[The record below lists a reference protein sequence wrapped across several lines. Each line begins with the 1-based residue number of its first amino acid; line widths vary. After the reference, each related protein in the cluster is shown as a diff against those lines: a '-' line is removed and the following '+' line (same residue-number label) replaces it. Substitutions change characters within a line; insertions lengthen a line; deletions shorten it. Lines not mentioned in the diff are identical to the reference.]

1 MASCFGFI
9 VKGVCPL
16 LLPLVSLQPPYS
28 GLIRLGRI
36 GMFLSFHALFGEII
50 TKSLPDKIYG
60 TQVGAQ
66 VVGVKHDKE
75 TQASGGGGGTA
86 AAARPPRLSRAMLAA
101 VAAPCLAEL

>member
-1 MASCFGFI
+1 
-9 VKGVCPL
+9 
-16 LLPLVSLQPPYS
+16 
-28 GLIRLGRI
+28 
-36 GMFLSFHALFGEII
+36 MFLSFHALFGEII
-50 TKSLPDKIYG
+50 TKSLPDKIHG

-101 VAAPCLAEL
+101 VAAAAGYRLCAAAVPGRALVCASFSPFLYLL